1 MQYFSSSSILQM
13 TNSIICLWLKLWDS
27 VHFRKYCY
35 LMDML
40 SLAWKCCKRNLM
52 KCILGFSQRWLFSM
66 LPFLHSAFSPWW
78 LFSTVPFL
86 HCDFSPLWLYFTVPF
101 LHCGFSPRCCK
112 REEFLWSAFLPF
124 LHSDTRPY
132 LCCRPPSSSRAPQPI
147 LLKIQ
152 HPQKPFRPLCTI
164 SHQANSPVWR
174 SQKFLLLMFY
184 SSV

>member
-1 MQYFSSSSILQM
+1 MFSLLLSIFYIILFMQYFSSSSILQM

-40 SLAWKCCKRNLM
+40 SLAWQCCKRNLM
-52 KCILGFSQRWLFSM
+52 KCILGFSQRWLFS
-66 LPFLHSAFSPWW
+66 
-78 LFSTVPFL
+78 TG
-86 HCDFSPLWLYFTVPF
+86 PF

-112 REEFLWSAFLPF
+112 REEFLWSASLPF
-124 LHSDTRPY
+124 LHSDTSPY

>member
-1 MQYFSSSSILQM
+1 MQYFSSTSILQM

-40 SLAWKCCKRNLM
+40 SLARQCCKRNLM

-66 LPFLHSAFSPWW
+66 LLFLHSA
-78 LFSTVPFL
+78 
-86 HCDFSPLWLYFTVPF
+86 
-101 LHCGFSPRCCK
+101 FSPRCCK

-124 LHSDTRPY
+124 LHGDTSPY

-164 SHQANSPVWR
+164 SLQANSPVWR
-174 SQKFLLLMFY
+174 SQKFSLLIFY